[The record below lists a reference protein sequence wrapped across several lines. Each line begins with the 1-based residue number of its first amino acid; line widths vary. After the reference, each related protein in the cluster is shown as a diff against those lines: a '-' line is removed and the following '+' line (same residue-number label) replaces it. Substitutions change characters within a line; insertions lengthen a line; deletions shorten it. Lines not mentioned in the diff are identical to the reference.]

1 MEKRNKWRTKRE
13 TFLVLDVF
21 HSTTQYISYWSNRE
35 STVNNFIT
43 YASVNVVSINGYIGI
58 Q

>member
-1 MEKRNKWRTKRE
+1 MKKNKRE
-13 TFLVLDVF
+13 TILVLDVF
-21 HSTTQYISYWSNRE
+21 HSTTQCISYWSNRE

-43 YASVNVVSINGYIGI
+43 YASVNVVSINGYIGT